1 MVAPARIK
9 ELADDKGMTMKDFS
23 SFLGVSERTIQNYL
37 SGISLPN
44 GRFLADIS
52 EKIGVS
58 LTWILVGRGPKY
70 LSEDHQNL
78 PSLEAKAESRFVPVT
93 HFTAEASAGHGSLVQ
108 DETHDSTYAYS
119 RAFLD
124 RRRLKPENLAVI
136 SVRGDSMDP
145 DLHDGDKIL
154 IDCAEVELDRI
165 KDGQIFVVNF
175 GGALFVKRIQF
186 LPGDGL

>member
-1 MVAPARIK
+1 MIGLRGAIGTKHQAI
-9 ELADDKGMTMKDFS
+9 KDFS
-23 SFLGVSERTIQNYL
+23 DASGVNYRTIQHYLSEQRTVSTDFLVTLTEMLGVSASWILTGNGPMMLNVDNY
-37 SGISLPN
+37 IVP
-44 GRFLADIS
+44 IS
-52 EKIGVS
+52 E
-58 LTWILVGRGPKY
+58 
-70 LSEDHQNL
+70 D
-78 PSLEAKAESRFVPVT
+78 RFVPVA

-119 RAFLD
+119 RTFLD